1 MENISYKNKINN
13 LIEKA
18 KVKANQPIADK
29 ALGFI
34 SAIESI
40 FFPIPVDPFL
50 GALTL
55 AAPHKFIRFAVICT
69 VFSVIGGLIGWLI
82 GYLIGPSIES
92 FLLNIPWFSEEK
104 FTEVKSAY
112 KDNGMLIIFLGAFT
126 PLPYKIITLTSGMAE
141 TNIFAFIVMSIL
153 GRGIRFFIVAFLVKY
168 FGKSG
173 LLFLKNNIFISTA
186 ILGIAIIAVCF
197 YIF

>member
-1 MENISYKNKINN
+1 MEKNFYKSRINN

-18 KVKANQPIADK
+18 KIRANQPIAEK
-29 ALGFI
+29 VLGFI

-55 AAPHKFIRFAVICT
+55 AAPQKFIRFAVICT
-69 VFSVIGGLIGWLI
+69 IFSVLGGLIGWLI
-82 GYLIGPSIES
+82 GYLIGPSIEI
-92 FLLNIPWFSEEK
+92 FLENIPWFSKEK
-104 FTEVKSAY
+104 FIAVKSAY

-126 PLPYKIITLTSGMAE
+126 PLPYKIITLTSGIAE
-141 TNIFAFIVMSIL
+141 VNVFAFIMMSL
-153 GRGIRFFIVAFLVKY
+153 FGRGIRFFIVAISIKY
-168 FGKSG
+168 FGQPA
-173 LLFLKNNIFISTA
+173 LIFLKNNIFVSTS
-186 ILGIAIIAVCF
+186 ILGLAIICLCF

>member
-1 MENISYKNKINN
+1 MENISYKSRINN

-18 KVKANQPIADK
+18 KISANQPIAEK
-29 ALGFI
+29 ILGLI

-50 GALTL
+50 GALTF
-55 AAPHKFIRFAVICT
+55 AAPQKFIRFAVICT
-69 VFSVIGGLIGWLI
+69 IFSVLGGLIGWLV
-82 GYLIGPSIES
+82 GYLIGPSIEN
-92 FLLNIPWFSEEK
+92 FLVHIPWFSEEK
-104 FTEVKSAY
+104 FTAVKSAY

-126 PLPYKIITLTSGMAE
+126 PLPYKIITLTSGIAE
-141 TNIFAFIVMSIL
+141 VNIFAFLIMSIL

-168 FGKSG
+168 FGQSG
-173 LLFLKNNIFISTA
+173 LLFLKNNIFISTS

>member
-1 MENISYKNKINN
+1 MEKISYKSKINN

-18 KVKANQPIADK
+18 KISANQPIAEK
-29 ALGFI
+29 ILGLI

-55 AAPHKFIRFAVICT
+55 AAPQKFIRFAVICT
-69 VFSVIGGLIGWLI
+69 IFSVLGGLIGWLI
-82 GYLIGPSIES
+82 GYLIGPSIEN
-92 FLLNIPWFSEEK
+92 FLVHIPWFSEEK
-104 FTEVKSAY
+104 FTAVKSAY
-112 KDNGMLIIFLGAFT
+112 KNNGMLIIFLGAFT
-126 PLPYKIITLTSGMAE
+126 PLPYKIITLTSGIAE
-141 TNIFAFIVMSIL
+141 VNIFAFLIMSIL

-168 FGKSG
+168 FGQSG
-173 LLFLKNNIFISTA
+173 LLFLKNNIFISTS